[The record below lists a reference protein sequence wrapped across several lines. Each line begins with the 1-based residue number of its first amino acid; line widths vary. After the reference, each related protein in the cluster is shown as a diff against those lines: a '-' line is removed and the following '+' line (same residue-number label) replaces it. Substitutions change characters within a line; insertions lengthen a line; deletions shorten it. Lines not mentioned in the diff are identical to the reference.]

1 MVEIIEHIGERIKKR
16 REELGMSQD
25 ELAERMGYK
34 SRSTIAKIEKGVNDV
49 VHSNVLKFAKAL
61 NVSVSSLTGFNEIIE
76 EKPVETAK
84 LHARILTDQ
93 QLMETIEEYF
103 LLSEEN
109 QKMIRDLV
117 RNLQKKE
124 V

>member
-1 MVEIIEHIGERIKKR
+1 MEIIEHIGERIKKR

>member
-1 MVEIIEHIGERIKKR
+1 
-16 REELGMSQD
+16 MSQD

-49 VHSNVLKFAKAL
+49 VHSNVLKFASVL
-61 NVSVSSLTGFNEIIE
+61 NLSVAELTGLNDEIE
-76 EKPVETAK
+76 KKPVESAR
-84 LHARILTDQ
+84 LHVKILTDQ
-93 QLMETIEEYF
+93 DLMETIEEYF

-109 QKMIRDLV
+109 QKMVRDLV

-124 V
+124 G